1 MAAVPDSEAEQ
12 RAERIRELLV
22 LCLELFEEEGG
33 TAVEAIV
40 RANPDVAASC
50 VRGSAPCSSSA
61 SSASGSADYASS
73 FLSTV
78 WRMPPFR

>member
-40 RANPDVAASC
+40 RANPDVAAVLC
-50 VRGSAPCSSSA
+50 ARLGALLEL
-61 SSASGSADYASS
+61 G
-73 FLSTV
+73 LIGE
-78 WRMPPFR
+78 RKR